1 MLTEQDMLE
10 ALDRVPTGATVF
22 VSYNAGRPPTARAV
36 REAQPAADMGLN
48 LRHFVGK
55 LSSVWMT
62 KKSQVVMTVLCD
74 NRCNEDNGMQ
84 PPHYR
89 TFNPSLG
96 HLHVLEVIQK
106 KQVLI
111 LTTH

>member
-1 MLTEQDMLE
+1 MALSEQDMLD
-10 ALDRVPTGATVF
+10 ALDGTPDGATIF
-22 VSYNAGRPPTARAV
+22 VSYNAGRPPTARAI
-36 REAQPAADMGLN
+36 REAQPAKDMGLN

-62 KKSQVVMTVLCD
+62 KKSQIVMTVLCD
-74 NRCNEDNGMQ
+74 NRCNEDNGMR

-96 HLHVLEVIQK
+96 TMHLVKVIDA
-106 KQVLI
+106 
-111 LTTH
+111 